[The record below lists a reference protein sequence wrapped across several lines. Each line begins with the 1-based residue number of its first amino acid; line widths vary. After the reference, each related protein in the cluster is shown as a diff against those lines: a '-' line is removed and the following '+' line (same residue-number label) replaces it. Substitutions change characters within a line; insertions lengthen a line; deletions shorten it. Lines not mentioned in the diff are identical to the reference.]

1 MPEHPDNSW
10 PPLGDDG
17 YSDEYGRIEPE
28 IYNAATAVWPE
39 AETFAVA
46 TLRDGAAGRTL
57 LMKAAANVSRLHNS
71 RPHDIT
77 NLRAY
82 LFKSFKYLVLAELKK
97 RRLHED
103 LNTRAHLEAV
113 SSAEASAE
121 ELHRKIL
128 VEQLML
134 AMDPWTR
141 EVFELRVLGYDFDE
155 IGRGRRMLGAS
166 VRNRFNKS
174 IKELIRRFRDDGS
187 PPDKVAR
194 G

>member
-1 MPEHPDNSW
+1 MPEHSDNSW

-28 IYNAATAVWPE
+28 IYEAARGIWPE
-39 AETFAVA
+39 AETFASA

-57 LMKAAANVSRLHNS
+57 LMKAAANVSRAHTS
-71 RPHDIT
+71 RPHEIT

-82 LFKSFKYLVLAELKK
+82 LFKAFKYLVLAELRK

-103 LNTRAHLEAV
+103 LNAQAYLEAA

-128 VEQLML
+128 IEQLML
-134 AMDPWTR
+134 TMDPWTR

-155 IGRGRRMLGAS
+155 IGRERRMLAAS

-174 IKELIRRFRDDGS
+174 IESLARRLQGGGL
-187 PPDKVAR
+187 PP